1 MTFLERFKQEHPGF
15 NGDDET
21 VVRCACPEDFGYEA
35 REGAQL
41 CAAEAACSDD
51 ACAECWNRQADAAGV
66 DPSSAADAAPSP
78 QGEGKAPLPGAE
90 ARADEGIGP
99 YKAMTG
105 GEEAG
110 ADGV

>member
-21 VVRCACPEDFGYEA
+21 VVRCACQEDFGYEA
-35 REGAQL
+35 REGARL
-41 CAAEAACSDD
+41 CAAETACSDD
-51 ACAECWNRQADAAGV
+51 ACAECWNRQADAAGGGKSQPV
-66 DPSSAADAAPSP
+66 
-78 QGEGKAPLPGAE
+78 GKAEERAAE
-90 ARADEGIGP
+90 GVGP
-99 YKAMTG
+99 YGVMTG

>member
-1 MTFLERFKQEHPGF
+1 MTFLERFKREHPGF

-21 VVRCACPEDFGYEA
+21 VMRCACPEDFGYEA
-35 REGAQL
+35 REGERL

-51 ACAECWNRQADAAGV
+51 ACAKCWNRQADAAG
-66 DPSSAADAAPSP
+66 
-78 QGEGKAPLPGAE
+78 
-90 ARADEGIGP
+90 R
-99 YKAMTG
+99 